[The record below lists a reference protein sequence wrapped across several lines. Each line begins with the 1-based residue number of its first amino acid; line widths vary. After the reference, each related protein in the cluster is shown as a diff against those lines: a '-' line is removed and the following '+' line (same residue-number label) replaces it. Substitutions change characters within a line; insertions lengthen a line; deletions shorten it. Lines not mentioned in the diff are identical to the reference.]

1 MKQTS
6 TRSSSGAKKGTRIP
20 VAARTKALTER
31 SGAYR
36 RTSARPSMQENHIDA
51 TQRHAMIAQAAYFR
65 AERRGFVNGGELDDW
80 LEAEREVSRMLEG

>member
-1 MKQTS
+1 MKQSS
-6 TRSSSGAKKGTRIP
+6 THSSSGGKKGTRIP

-31 SGAYR
+31 SSAYR
-36 RTSARPSMQENHIDA
+36 PAARPPAKENHVDA

-80 LEAEREVSRMLEG
+80 LQAEREVSRMLEG

>member
-6 TRSSSGAKKGTRIP
+6 TRSSSGTQKGTRIP

-31 SGAYR
+31 SSAYR
-36 RTSARPSMQENHIDA
+36 RAASPQTQANDIDA